1 MPRKRD
7 TWARV
12 ISDIV
17 NMKKEGKMVE
27 KEITFHN
34 KTEIRVQAQI
44 FAGRTL
50 VSTCVVDPGETRILA
65 SKSLRYDIFFKNGAT
80 GWEIARK
87 LDSGAKSFTLSQHEK
102 RYTIHAARDND
113 PLDLVTNPELAVK
126 RSTK

>member
-1 MPRKRD
+1 MPRKRV
-7 TWARV
+7 TRACV

-17 NMKKEGKMVE
+17 NIKKEGKMVE

-44 FAGRTL
+44 FVGRTL
-50 VSTCVVDPGETRILA
+50 ISTCVVDPGETRILA

-80 GWEIARK
+80 GWEVARK
-87 LDSGAKSFTLSQHEK
+87 LDSGAKSFTLSQQQR
-102 RYTIHAARDND
+102 RYTIHETKDND

-126 RSTK
+126 PSTK

>member
-1 MPRKRD
+1 
-7 TWARV
+7 
-12 ISDIV
+12 
-17 NMKKEGKMVE
+17 MVE

-50 VSTCVVDPGETRILA
+50 VSTCVVDPGESRILP
-65 SKSLRYDIFFKNGAT
+65 SKSLPYDIFFKNGAT
-80 GWEIARK
+80 GWEVARK
-87 LDSGAKSFTLSQHEK
+87 LDSDAKSFTLSQQKK
-102 RYTIHAARDND
+102 RFTIYEAKDND